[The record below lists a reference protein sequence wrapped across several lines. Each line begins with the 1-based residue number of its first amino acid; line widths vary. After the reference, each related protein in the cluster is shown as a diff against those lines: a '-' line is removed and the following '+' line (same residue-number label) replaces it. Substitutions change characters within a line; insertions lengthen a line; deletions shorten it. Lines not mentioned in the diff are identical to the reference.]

1 MFRYAAVTQME
12 PTDARKMVPC
22 FDEPEWKAVWK
33 VKVIHPTGST
43 AISNGIEIV
52 DADETQV
59 PPRVPQR

>member
-1 MFRYAAVTQME
+1 ME